1 MRKCGGRFIRA
12 CLVLCLIT
20 WGCISSCQR
29 TPRSE
34 DYQWVTIDENY
45 IPKNFIEQFIKAD
58 SEEKSLFP
66 VYLRNYSQD
75 KEVLRQF
82 RGSILARPNEAAL
95 KMTFAGLE
103 DWMLVDLKY
112 ENDKGQ
118 EILRTILYVQ
128 VEGKWK
134 VGDSGK
140 LLE

>member
-1 MRKCGGRFIRA
+1 MSKDAARFIPT
-12 CLVLCLIT
+12 CLILGLIIP
-20 WGCISSCQR
+20 GCFSSCQR

-34 DYQWVTIDENY
+34 EYQWVTIDENY
-45 IPKNFIEQFIKAD
+45 VPKNFIEEFIKAD
-58 SEEKSLFP
+58 SKEKNLFP
-66 VYLRNYSQD
+66 VYLKNYGQD
-75 KEVLRQF
+75 KEVLHQF
-82 RGSILARPNEAAL
+82 RGSSLAKPNEAAL
-95 KMTFAGLE
+95 KMTFPGLE

-118 EILRTILYVQ
+118 EVLRTILYVQ